1 MQLSKKDN
9 LGLFILI
16 LFFWSFPTIESINR
30 DARGA
35 QDLSVVGQL
44 MLYLGTA
51 VLLFALHPLFLWMW
65 NKLKRAYKWLHDWLD
80 GK

>member
-1 MQLSKKDN
+1 MQLSKKYN
-9 LGLFILI
+9 LGLFLVI
-16 LFFWSFPTIESINR
+16 LFFWSFPTIEAINR

-35 QDLSVVGQL
+35 QDLSVTSQL

-65 NKLKRAYKWLHDWLD
+65 HKLKKLYMALHDWLD